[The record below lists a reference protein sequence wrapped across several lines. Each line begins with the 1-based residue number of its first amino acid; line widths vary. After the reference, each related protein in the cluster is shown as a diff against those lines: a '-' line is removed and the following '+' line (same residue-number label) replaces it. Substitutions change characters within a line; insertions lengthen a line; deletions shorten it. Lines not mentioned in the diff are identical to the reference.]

1 MRIEFLG
8 TGGAITT
15 PKPGCSCRVCVQAR
29 REGVPYS
36 RGGPS
41 LFLHGPDVLIDTPE
55 EIKDQLN
62 RAGIDLVPACLYSHW
77 HPDHVMGRRV
87 WETLNQDWR
96 NWPPENQCTDIY
108 LPEQVGKDF
117 RRMLGTWD
125 HLSYLQY
132 REVVRIIE
140 LSDGESVAFGDV
152 SIYPFRLTEDY
163 VYAFLVEEDGKRV
176 LIAPDELNGW
186 EPPEWVRG
194 VNLAVLPK
202 GLDEFDPFTGERCI
216 PEKHPI
222 LKEEATYEETLGIV
236 ENLEAGRVILTHI
249 EEVDGLSHDDLQEL
263 QHRLQGKGESIEFA
277 YDTLKV
283 EV

>member
-1 MRIEFLG
+1 MKIEFLG

-41 LFLHGPDVLIDTPE
+41 VFLHGPDVLVDTPE

-62 RAGIDLVPACLYSHW
+62 RAGIGCVPAGIYSHW

-87 WETLNQDWR
+87 WEALNQDWR
-96 NWPPENQCTDIY
+96 NWPPDSKRTDIY
-108 LPEQVGKDF
+108 LPEQVALDF
-117 RRMLGTWD
+117 RKMLGSWD
-125 HLSYLQY
+125 HLAFLE
-132 REVVRIIE
+132 RHEVVRLIE
-140 LSDGESVAFGDV
+140 LSDGESIRIGDV
-152 SIYPFRLTEDY
+152 SIFPFRLAEDY
-163 VYAFLVEEDGKRV
+163 VYAFLIEADGKRV
-176 LIAPDELNGW
+176 LLAPDELNGW

-194 VNLAVLPK
+194 VDLAVLPK
-202 GLDEFDPFTGERCI
+202 GLDELDPFTGERRI
-216 PEKHPI
+216 PKEHPI
-222 LKEEATYEETLGIV
+222 LKEEATYEETLEIV
-236 ENLEAGRVILTHI
+236 EKLDAGRVILSHV

-263 QHRLQGKGESIEFA
+263 GARLRDEGRDVEFA
-277 YDTLKV
+277 YDTMEV